1 MAATSALRA
10 AETAAPILL
19 SEIRE
24 GVGTLT
30 LNNPARRNALSRA
43 MLSALAEQLAAF
55 RDDPQVRVV
64 VLTAKGPVFSSGH
77 DLNEV
82 SGTDLKAAGELFS
95 LCTSVM
101 ESIRLL
107 PKPVIAQV
115 QGLASAAGCQ
125 LAATCDLVIASSASG
140 FQTPGVRTGLFC
152 STPAVPL
159 ARAVNTKKA
168 MEMLLTGD
176 AISPEEA
183 ERAGLVNRVVP
194 PEKLEEETLKL
205 ARQIASFSSDTIALG
220 KAAFYK
226 QISLGHADAYGV
238 AQETMTCNAVTEDA
252 QEGVKAFLQKRPPQW
267 KH

>member
-1 MAATSALRA
+1 
-10 AETAAPILL
+10 
-19 SEIRE
+19 
-24 GVGTLT
+24 
-30 LNNPARRNALSRA
+30 
-43 MLSALAEQLAAF
+43 
-55 RDDPQVRVV
+55 VV
-64 VLTAKGPVFSSGH
+64 VLAANGPVFSSGH

-82 SGTDLKAAGELFS
+82 AGTNLTDAGNLFT
-95 LCTSVM
+95 LCTAVM

-140 FQTPGVRTGLFC
+140 FQTPGVRIGLFC

-159 ARAVNTKKA
+159 ARAVSTKKA

-205 ARQIASFSSDTIALG
+205 ARQIASFSGDTIALG
-220 KAAFYK
+220 KAAFYE
-226 QISLGHADAYGV
+226 QISLGHAAAYRV

-252 QEGVKAFLQKRPPQW
+252 QEGIKAFLQKRPPQW